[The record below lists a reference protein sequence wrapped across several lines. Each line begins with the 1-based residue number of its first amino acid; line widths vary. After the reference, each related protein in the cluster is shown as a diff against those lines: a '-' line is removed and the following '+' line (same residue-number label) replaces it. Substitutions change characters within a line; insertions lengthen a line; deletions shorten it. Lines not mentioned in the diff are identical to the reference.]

1 MTSACPRLNFIP
13 SRETT
18 VASVQEVEEE
28 EEVYS
33 VPRNLAPV
41 LWPAQGNGGRCSTI
55 NSGYTAHSYSAPCL
69 LPAG

>member
-1 MTSACPRLNFIP
+1 MTSAGPRLNFIP

-18 VASVQEVEEE
+18 VTSVTSLEVEE

-41 LWPAQGNGGRCSTI
+41 LWPVQGNGGRCSLQ
-55 NSGYTAHSYSAPCL
+55 YYC
-69 LPAG
+69 